1 MKKTIKPIDLQVKT
15 TTMDASGKYNWE
27 KQVYEYDS
35 CKFGTYA
42 STYNGTSSSSSN
54 IIRMI
59 LIPIVFLI
67 NLIVNEVNVYTFRSL
82 RLSSILQ

>member
-1 MKKTIKPIDLQVKT
+1 MIPANLELTLAPTMELAAAVATQV
-15 TTMDASGKYNWE
+15 
-27 KQVYEYDS
+27 
-35 CKFGTYA
+35 C
-42 STYNGTSSSSSN
+42 

>member
-54 IIRMI
+54 TG
-59 LIPIVFLI
+59 LYYSDDS
-67 NLIVNEVNVYTFRSL
+67 NSD
-82 RLSSILQ
+82 SISD

>member
-42 STYNGTSSSSSN
+42 STYNGTSSNGQYFSDDFNSD
-54 IIRMI
+54 
-59 LIPIVFLI
+59 
-67 NLIVNEVNVYTFRSL
+67 
-82 RLSSILQ
+82 SISD